1 MVAKDTQ
8 FIKFDSFLRKFQMG
22 KFVELDL
29 TGMRNIVKQ
38 LRDAQG
44 RFVSKNGLLHKA
56 IFEGCKLAIHK
67 VSWQIFRAYESR
79 LKASPNPIVGLV
91 LEVLSK
97 VISEMQQN
105 PTKYFNVKIQSDN
118 SLLVRARPFNMEV
131 FNTSTKGIRQRYWR
145 RAGNIKGTDK
155 KVPGL
160 FMDNPLYGRNS
171 KSIGMGVLF
180 EFGRGSAGVIRP
192 GQEPKSTLYL
202 KKPSEKEKARG
213 ITSSVRK
220 RKIKGTEAFAY
231 YTVLDQ
237 DSNKKLKKKEK
248 PSKRRALLIP
258 VGKGGTE
265 YVFRSQ
271 SRWGRSTGLHK
282 IYSEK
287 NVLRTEY
294 VKTFIDTLTKTI
306 QSMGFRNISVSKA

>member
-91 LEVLSK
+91 LEALSK

-131 FNTSTKGIRQRYWR
+131 FNTSTKGIRQKYWR
-145 RAGNIKGTDK
+145 PRGQVITKHK
-155 KVPGL
+155 RYEIPGV
-160 FMDNPLYGRNS
+160 FIDNPLYGRNS
-171 KSIGMGVLF
+171 NKAGMGVLF
-180 EFGRGSAGVIRP
+180 EFGRGSAGTIRP
-192 GQEPKSTLYL
+192 GQKPKTTTYWKRDEEGRSLGWKTKRVKMGDKYAYFKVLTQESIL
-202 KKPSEKEKARG
+202 KVTKKN
-213 ITSSVRK
+213 
-220 RKIKGTEAFAY
+220 KIKFGNY
-231 YTVLDQ
+231 RY
-237 DSNKKLKKKEK
+237 
-248 PSKRRALLIP
+248 PLLIRT
-258 VGKGGTE
+258 GKTS
-265 YVFRSQ
+265 YVFRMYSK
-271 SRWGRSTGLHK
+271 WGRSTGLHK

-287 NVLRTEY
+287 NVLRSEH